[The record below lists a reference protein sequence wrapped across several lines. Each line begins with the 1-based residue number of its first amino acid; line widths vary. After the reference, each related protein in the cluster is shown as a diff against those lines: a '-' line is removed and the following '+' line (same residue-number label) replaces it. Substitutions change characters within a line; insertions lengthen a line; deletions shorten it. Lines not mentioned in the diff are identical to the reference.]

1 MTAVST
7 ARYRPLTAAD
17 AEAFSSLRR
26 LVTTENPVPM
36 GLTLDEELTRPLQGF
51 RDQLS
56 YPAPNIAFGA
66 FVGDVLVGCA
76 AVAWPSK
83 FASSRHKTT
92 LWGTFVAPSHR
103 RQGIARALVQ
113 RVIDHAREHGV
124 RRMNLLVYLPN
135 TQAVGLYV
143 SLGFVA
149 CGLEP
154 EAICLDGRYHDGQHM
169 SLLLA
174 T

>member
-7 ARYRPLTAAD
+7 ARFRPLTAAD

-26 LVTTENPVPM
+26 LVTTENSVPM

-103 RQGIARALVQ
+103 RQGIARRD
-113 RVIDHAREHGV
+113 RVAHRAEE
-124 RRMNLLVYLPN
+124 LLIV
-135 TQAVGLYV
+135 AV
-143 SLGFVA
+143 
-149 CGLEP
+149 
-154 EAICLDGRYHDGQHM
+154 EAEITAAMIEDQQ
-169 SLLLA
+169 
-174 T
+174 